1 MGLSL
6 FNSIAVMEGYLGIR
20 SPFVRTPKFNIVGKE
35 NNVRNNQYARSPIPV
50 IAIFEGLLAVYFGLA
65 IWYAY
70 AHGLYPFIPY
80 HALLALGFG
89 SIFFYSVR
97 HSVIRI

>member
-6 FNSIAVMEGYLGIR
+6 FNSIAVMEGYLGIK

-35 NNVRNNQYARSPIPV
+35 TSVKDNQYARSPIPA
-50 IAIFEGLLAVYFGLA
+50 IAIIEGLLAVYFGLA
-65 IWYAY
+65 IWYSI
-70 AHGLYPFIPY
+70 AHGLYPFVPY

-89 SIFFYSVR
+89 GIFFYSVK